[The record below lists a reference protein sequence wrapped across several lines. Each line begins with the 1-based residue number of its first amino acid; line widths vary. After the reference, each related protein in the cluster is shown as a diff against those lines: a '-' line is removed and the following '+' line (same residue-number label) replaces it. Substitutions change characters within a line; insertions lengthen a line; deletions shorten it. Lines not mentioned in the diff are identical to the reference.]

1 MAILTTG
8 LQARGPAPL
17 VSSLWATG
25 SADPLDARGG
35 LEQLVDGVGLLDA
48 LLLEALAHVPVA
60 MAILAMAILTTDL
73 QARGPAL
80 RAARR
85 PRATRRQSAAPAG
98 SAASAGWR
106 RRPAPCPP
114 RPTTPQSTTSF
125 TLSMVYLSM
134 AKSSATSTSSASA
147 RSAASSLQAGFS
159 RTKLQCSSG
168 ALPSPSLLGRKL
180 THAHSSFCPSAQ
192 IPASRRRSLLRAHWK
207 PPRAL
212 NPNPTR

>member
-1 MAILTTG
+1 MSSVWATGSAGPLDARGGLEQLVDSVGLLDALLLEALAHVPVAMAILAMAILTTG

-114 RPTTPQSTTSF
+114 RPTTPQSRARPASG
-125 TLSMVYLSM
+125 TLRGTRRRL
-134 AKSSATSTSSASA
+134 A
-147 RSAASSLQAGFS
+147 RRLARRLPAG
-159 RTKLQCSSG
+159 
-168 ALPSPSLLGRKL
+168 LGRRACGQRL
-180 THAHSSFCPSAQ
+180 RG
-192 IPASRRRSLLRAHWK
+192 PAA
-207 PPRAL
+207 AG
-212 NPNPTR
+212 